1 MRYWLELHW
10 YSHYYFWE
18 NWHFYYCLLMQYV
31 ISLHLF
37 QFCFLSFSNIYY
49 LYCSF
54 LCCSC
59 TVTAL
64 QFLSLLWME
73 YFSIYKCYFFFF
85 FWPCCAACGIII
97 PWPGIEPMP
106 PAMAMQSLNHW
117 TAREVPE
124 RAIISAEKSYWLEV
138 FILNPA
144 DTFFQWVYRSY
155 LPFL

>member
-85 FWPCCAACGIII
+85 FGHAVQHVGSLFPDQGLNPCLLQWPRRVLTTGLL
-97 PWPGIEPMP
+97 GK
-106 PAMAMQSLNHW
+106 SLN
-117 TAREVPE
+117 V
-124 RAIISAEKSYWLEV
+124 L
-138 FILNPA
+138 L
-144 DTFFQWVYRSY
+144 
-155 LPFL
+155 FLQRKATD